1 MYGTKD
7 NLTPLD
13 VVLPHHIHAQTQPH
27 NMIWY
32 HTGKRSTATTTATW

>member
-7 NLTPLD
+7 YLTPLD

-27 NMIWY
+27 NMI
-32 HTGKRSTATTTATW
+32 